1 MFIRQPFDKF
11 LEMDY
16 ERMTENSVKVILP
29 IKGLYVDHH
38 GVIHGG
44 IISTLAE
51 VALCNTVAPDEN
63 GSQKAAIVD
72 LNVTFLKSSTSSVL
86 TARAFAVKEGRNL
99 IHADCLIY
107 DDEDRVITKA
117 KAVLFSK

>member
-29 IKGLYVDHH
+29 IKDLYVDHH

-51 VALCNTVAPDEN
+51 VAQFSSALVAH
-63 GSQKAAIVD
+63 
-72 LNVTFLKSSTSSVL
+72 F
-86 TARAFAVKEGRNL
+86 
-99 IHADCLIY
+99 
-107 DDEDRVITKA
+107 
-117 KAVLFSK
+117 